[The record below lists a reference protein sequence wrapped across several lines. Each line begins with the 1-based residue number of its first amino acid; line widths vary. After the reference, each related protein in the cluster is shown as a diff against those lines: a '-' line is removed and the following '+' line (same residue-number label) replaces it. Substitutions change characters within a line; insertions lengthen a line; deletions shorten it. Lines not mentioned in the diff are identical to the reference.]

1 MARMTLEA
9 LLSLAVVQYELRDM
23 AVELRDVERPAI
35 GERDVLLRVGA
46 VGVCGS
52 DVHQAHNTHT
62 WPVNLPVVLGH
73 EFSGTIIEVGERVER
88 FSPGDRVVSE
98 TAAEICGRCLM
109 CRQGQY
115 NLCPTRKGFGYGTH
129 GAMTSFVRAPERCLH
144 NIPETL
150 PLHHAALTEP
160 CCVAYQAVCVNSS
173 VTPGDLVVVLGAGP
187 IGLLCARMA
196 VLSGAGSCVVT
207 GLTRDLER
215 FKVAEALGATH
226 TVDVEKE
233 DLGEA
238 VRALGDGLGA
248 DLVVDAA
255 GSSRTVASSM
265 EVVRPGG
272 QITKVGWGPE
282 PLECTLDPLVQK
294 NVTLQGSFSHTYA
307 VWERVIQ
314 LLDAGRI
321 PVKLVIGCRLPL
333 REWRQAFDSMHEGE
347 VIKSVLTPED

>member
-1 MARMTLEA
+1 M
-9 LLSLAVVQYELRDM
+9 SLAVVHYELREM
-23 AVELRDVERPAI
+23 AVELRDIPRPAI

-73 EFSGTIIEVGERVER
+73 EFSGTIVEVGEKVER

-98 TAAEICGRCLM
+98 TAAEICGSCLM
-109 CRQGQY
+109 CRQGRY
-115 NLCPTRKGFGYGTH
+115 NLCPYRKGFGYGTH
-129 GAMTSFVRAPERCLH
+129 GAMTTFVRVPERCLH
-144 NIPETL
+144 SIPESL
-150 PLHHAALTEP
+150 PLHQAALTEP

-173 VTPGDLVVVLGAGP
+173 VKPGDLVVVLGAGP

-196 VLSGAGSCVVT
+196 VLGGAAPVVVA
-207 GLTRDLER
+207 GLSRDRER
-215 FKVAEALGATH
+215 FEVAEALGATR
-226 TVDVEKE
+226 TVDVQAD
-233 DLGEA
+233 DLAEA
-238 VRALGDGLGA
+238 VRSLGDGLGA
-248 DLVVDAA
+248 DLVIDAA
-255 GSSRTVASSM
+255 GSSRTVPPAM
-265 EVVRPGG
+265 AVARPDG

-282 PLECTLDPLVQK
+282 PLDCTLDPLVQK

-321 PVKLVIGCRLPL
+321 PVDLIVGCRVPL
-333 REWRQAFDSMHEGE
+333 REWRQAFDGMHQGE
-347 VIKSVLTPED
+347 VIKSMLTPEE